1 MTKQLVFQEFVE
13 YFFINELTHTVLQG
27 EILEKLFES
36 LDPRS
41 SILDPRSSILDPRS
55 LNLDSFE

>member
-36 LDPRS
+36 RS

-55 LNLDSFE
+55 SILESR

>member
-1 MTKQLVFQEFVE
+1 MTKQLVFHEFVE
-13 YFFINELTHTVLQG
+13 YFFINELTYTVLQG

-55 LNLDSFE
+55 LNLESFE

>member
-13 YFFINELTHTVLQG
+13 YFYINELTHTVLQG

-41 SILDPRSSILDPRS
+41 SILDPRS